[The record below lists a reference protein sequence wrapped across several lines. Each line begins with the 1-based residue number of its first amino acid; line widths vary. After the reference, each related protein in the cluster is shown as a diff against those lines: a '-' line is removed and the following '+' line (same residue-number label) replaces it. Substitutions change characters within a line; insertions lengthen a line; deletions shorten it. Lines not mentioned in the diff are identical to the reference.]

1 MLHQD
6 SSLSSHDE
14 VRWRHVL
21 KCIPRYVTKQVW
33 SLLSK
38 RHQNVARNLKIS
50 YIQFSLQP
58 AHHRGFISFKVGNI
72 WHNIDCQCLDKKSST
87 GAKSS
92 LGGRDAPG
100 GGVEGEGG
108 GKCQNIMNKMFL
120 AGEVSSSPLTLV
132 LSIFDECEIESDT
145 TKITYKFLHECLFCL
160 NLEPIAII
168 GRPFDSTLKI
178 KISSYVIF
186 AWRRK

>member
-58 AHHRGFISFKVGNI
+58 AHHRGFISFKVSRKHLTQYWLSVFRQKILNWRQKLSRWEGCS
-72 WHNIDCQCLDKKSST
+72 W
-87 GAKSS
+87 
-92 LGGRDAPG
+92 RRG
-100 GGVEGEGG
+100 GGWRG

-145 TKITYKFLHECLFCL
+145 TKITNFSMNVF
-160 NLEPIAII
+160 
-168 GRPFDSTLKI
+168 F
-178 KISSYVIF
+178 V
-186 AWRRK
+186 